1 MEVGRRLLLPTD
13 YLFLKKVKK
22 KKKERKKSDYMT
34 AVFVDSTVAHGL
46 TRGMEEGRRRENS
59 FGIKAERRKIMIC
72 LI

>member
-1 MEVGRRLLLPTD
+1 
-13 YLFLKKVKK
+13 
-22 KKKERKKSDYMT
+22 MT

-46 TRGMEEGRRRENS
+46 TRGMEEGRRRVNS